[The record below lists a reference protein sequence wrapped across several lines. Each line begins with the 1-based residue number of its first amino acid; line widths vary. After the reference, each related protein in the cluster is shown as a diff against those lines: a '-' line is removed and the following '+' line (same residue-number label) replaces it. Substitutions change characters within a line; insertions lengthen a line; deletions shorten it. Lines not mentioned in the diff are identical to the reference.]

1 MITVGVVESLFGN
14 ITTQRE
20 GARLL
25 LGIDRDDGRSETLV
39 IRNDG
44 NIPLTGDIGA
54 MLFDDEGDERT
65 DWSVDVSPDT
75 VTNLG
80 VGETLDVVITLM
92 PKENVERGVGLLT
105 INLSGSDEV
114 ITQLEL
120 EVSVSTAFGSGG
132 LWDVLPEGANFA
144 IAALLV
150 VGLVAAGAR
159 MKRSGRL
166 IDDGTELV
174 SPNTHTDP
182 DLLGQRRDEALDLG
196 SSVDELTSG
205 EVSDEEIAKAIMQSM
220 DMPVAPATPPSGL
233 PPAGLPPTN
242 AVPLG
247 LPPAGMPPSPSK
259 ALPALPQAGV
269 PAPAPVVAPPVV
281 PAAPPLPP
289 GGLPVGWTM
298 EQWQHYG
305 HEWLRRHG

>member
-132 LWDVLPEGANFA
+132 LWDVLPEGANLA

-196 SSVDELTSG
+196 SSVDGDQDFEGVVRSRCLCRGDQTESHCFLLPGLQIDRWIGKANGPTIRCKTVVPFEG
-205 EVSDEEIAKAIMQSM
+205 EVGVSSVFHKEFTVRKGIGDACIDAAVRWRREF
-220 DMPVAPATPPSGL
+220 
-233 PPAGLPPTN
+233 N
-242 AVPLG
+242 A
-247 LPPAGMPPSPSK
+247 
-259 ALPALPQAGV
+259 
-269 PAPAPVVAPPVV
+269 
-281 PAAPPLPP
+281 
-289 GGLPVGWTM
+289 
-298 EQWQHYG
+298 
-305 HEWLRRHG
+305 